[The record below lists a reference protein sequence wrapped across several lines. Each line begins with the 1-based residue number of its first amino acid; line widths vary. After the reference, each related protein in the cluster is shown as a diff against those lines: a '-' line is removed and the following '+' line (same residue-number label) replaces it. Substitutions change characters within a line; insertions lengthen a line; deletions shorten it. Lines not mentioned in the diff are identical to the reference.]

1 MATPAPFFKTITK
14 SFRDVPTQP
23 GVDTVQFCDAAEGLV
38 KIFGAFAA
46 AFYRNPDG
54 SQRLSVISDLFGN
67 PAFGIVQSD
76 LTGNIA
82 KVRARFASHA
92 VQSATL
98 EDMVNSEKVEKKK
111 TATEGLMWLLRQ
123 VFQFFAVLSC
133 PAANVARNNHRGL
146 KFTAIGLRR
155 SQQNQSEELS
165 VSFQKAYEG
174 SLRPHHGMMV
184 RPLFALA
191 MKACPY
197 RATFYPKLGEPEAE
211 VQKELDEWLTGLE
224 KIVAQMEKF
233 YKESGHGTI

>member
-1 MATPAPFFKTITK
+1 MAAPAPFFKTITK

-38 KIFGAFAA
+38 KIF
-46 AFYRNPDG
+46 
-54 SQRLSVISDLFGN
+54 DLFGN

-82 KVRARFASHA
+82 KVRARCASHP

-98 EDMVNSEKVEKKK
+98 EDMINSEKVEKKK
-111 TATEGLMWLLRQ
+111 TATEGLI
-123 VFQFFAVLSC
+123 
-133 PAANVARNNHRGL
+133 GL

-155 SQQNQSEELS
+155 SQQDKSEELS

-233 YKESGHGTI
+233 YKEGGHGTI